1 MKNLMFGVVLA
12 MLVSNIAAEDIKLIT
27 IADLDV
33 RASYS
38 SVTGSDAS
46 WSGTANLFALPALK
60 LGASDYI
67 LPIINSS
74 FTTSERVI
82 EEETLFLHRWN
93 NLFSLGWK
101 HKINDG
107 LDFKLSGD
115 TRYNFNI
122 ETKDEVL
129 GKGLYDL

>member
-46 WSGTANLFALPALK
+46 WSGTANLFALPAKRLRELLK
-60 LGASDYI
+60 KKHSFFTGGTISSRWVGNTRSMTVWTLSSPETHDII
-67 LPIINSS
+67 LI
-74 FTTSERVI
+74 
-82 EEETLFLHRWN
+82 
-93 NLFSLGWK
+93 
-101 HKINDG
+101 
-107 LDFKLSGD
+107 
-115 TRYNFNI
+115 
-122 ETKDEVL
+122 
-129 GKGLYDL
+129 